1 MDGNTAR
8 ITIAADLA
16 VKKGIVVLNSAGNEG
31 FNSTHNTLIAPA
43 DGDSVITVGA
53 VGSTGTRSSFQ
64 QCW

>member
-16 VKKGIVVLNSAGNEG
+16 AKWGIFVVNSAS
-31 FNSTHNTLIAPA
+31 NSGYHPTHNTLGAPA

-53 VGSTGTRSSFQ
+53 VRSE
-64 QCW
+64 W